1 MLCPHCKTTL
11 NNESLKFCTNC
22 GNQLDQNLASGST
35 KKTIRVA
42 KFRLPPDGLFQSCI
56 SAVKEMGLLVSKTDY
71 DAKYIESTP
80 VSRSATGN
88 NKNIPPFNLQVVG
101 ETDGTSIITT
111 VFSSDNEVIATD
123 TFERLISILK
133 LRLNENPIEAD
144 PNVSTGL
151 AQSAEGRLSGGGSVR
166 VASIILGIL
175 TAIFTIVI
183 LLEVITISSRLSR
196 IEEVGFLGLGALVVA
211 RIQPSINFSGLISLL
226 SIGITII
233 LLMRPNKVRIVA
245 LLILSIVNILLS
257 IGVISQ
263 IPQLLYE
270 LFEVVLVGLILNVI
284 TLIYSGVAYSKV
296 H

>member
-1 MLCPHCKTTL
+1 MLCPHCKTIL
-11 NNESLKFCTNC
+11 NESLKFCTNC

-42 KFRLPPDGLFQSCI
+42 KFILPPGGLFQSCI
-56 SAVKEMGLLVSKTDY
+56 SAVKEMGLLVSKTDN

-80 VSRSATGN
+80 VSKSAIGN
-88 NKNIPPFNLQVVG
+88 NNNIPPFNLQVVG
-101 ETDGTSIITT
+101 ETDSASIITT
-111 VFSSDNEVIATD
+111 VFLSDNEVTATD
-123 TFERLISILK
+123 TFDRLISILK

-144 PNVSTGL
+144 PNVSTGS
-151 AQSAEGRLSGGGSVR
+151 AQSAEDRVSGGGPIR

-196 IEEVGFLGLGALVVA
+196 IEEIGFLGIGALVVA

-233 LLMRPNKVRIVA
+233 LFMNPNKSKIVA

-257 IGVISQ
+257 VAVISQ

-270 LFEVVLVGLILNVI
+270 LFIVVGIGLLLNIVMLV
-284 TLIYSGVAYSKV
+284 YSGIVYSKV
-296 H
+296 K

>member
-1 MLCPHCKTTL
+1 MDYFNPAFLL
-11 NNESLKFCTNC
+11 L
-22 GNQLDQNLASGST
+22 
-35 KKTIRVA
+35 R
-42 KFRLPPDGLFQSCI
+42 
-56 SAVKEMGLLVSKTDY
+56 EMGLLVSKTDN

-80 VSRSATGN
+80 VSRSAIGSN
-88 NKNIPPFNLQVVG
+88 NDIPPFNLQVVG
-101 ETDGTSIITT
+101 EIDGTSIITT
-111 VFSSDNEVIATD
+111 VFLSDNEVIATD
-123 TFERLISILK
+123 TFDRLISILK

-144 PNVSTGL
+144 PNVSTGS
-151 AQSAEGRLSGGGSVR
+151 AQSAEGRVSGGGSIR

-196 IEEVGFLGLGALVVA
+196 IEEIGFLGLGALVVA

-233 LLMRPNKVRIVA
+233 LFMHPNKIRMVA

-263 IPQLLYE
+263 IPKLLYE
-270 LFEVVLVGLILNVI
+270 LFEVVGVGLILNII
-284 TLIYSGVAYSKV
+284 TLIYSGVVYGKV
-296 H
+296 R